1 MLYNNLIFNQ
11 LSNIK
16 NTHKKNLLN
25 ISHGKNSQRGEVC
38 LV

>member
-1 MLYNNLIFNQ
+1 MLYNNLIFKQ

-16 NTHKKNLLN
+16 NAHKKNLLN
-25 ISHGKNSQRGEVC
+25 ISHDKNSQHEKGY

>member
-16 NTHKKNLLN
+16 NAHKKNLLN
-25 ISHGKNSQRGEVC
+25 ISHDKSSQREKVY